1 MTSIKN
7 NHEKWMKAAFR
18 EAEKAFEQDEVPIGA
33 VVVKNGQI
41 IGRGYNQCEC
51 LTDPTA
57 HAEIIAITSAANT
70 IKNWRLKDCQLYVTK
85 EPCPMCAGALVNAR
99 IDMVVFGM
107 YDEKEGCCGSLY
119 QLCRDNRFKHQLIV
133 KGGIMEDPCTLI
145 IQEFFKK
152 QREKKLRKPNQPIVS
167 GFGIRGMGA

>member
-1 MTSIKN
+1 MTTTKN
-7 NHEKWMKAAFR
+7 DHVKWMKTAFR

-33 VVVKNGQI
+33 VVVQNEQI
-41 IGRGYNQCEC
+41 IGRGYNQCES
-51 LTDPTA
+51 LIDPTA

-70 IKNWRLKDCQLYVTK
+70 IKDWRLKDCQLYVTK

-99 IDMVVFGM
+99 INMVIFGM

-119 QLCRDNRFKHQLIV
+119 QLCRDNRFKHQLTV
-133 KGGIMEDPCTLI
+133 KGGIMEDACTLM

-152 QREKKLRKPNQPIVS
+152 QREK
-167 GFGIRGMGA
+167 G

>member
-1 MTSIKN
+1 MTKVIID
-7 NHEKWMKAAFR
+7 HEKWMKAAFR

-33 VVVKNGQI
+33 VVVKNGII
-41 IGRGYNQCEC
+41 IGRGYNQCES
-51 LTDPTA
+51 LNDPTA

-99 IDMVVFGM
+99 INMVVFGM

-119 QLCRDNRFKHQLIV
+119 QLCRDNRFKHQLAV
-133 KGGIMEDPCTLI
+133 KGGIMEDTCTLI

-152 QREKKLRKPNQPIVS
+152 QRTQD
-167 GFGIRGMGA
+167 

>member
-33 VVVKNGQI
+33 VVVQNGQI
-41 IGRGYNQCEC
+41 IGRGYNQCES
-51 LTDPTA
+51 LIDPTA

-70 IKNWRLKDCQLYVTK
+70 IKDWRLKDCQLYVTK

-99 IDMVVFGM
+99 INMVIFGM

-119 QLCRDNRFKHQLIV
+119 QLCRDNRFKHQLTV
-133 KGGIMEDPCTLI
+133 KGGIMEDACTLI

-152 QREKKLRKPNQPIVS
+152 QREKD
-167 GFGIRGMGA
+167 

>member
-1 MTSIKN
+1 MTKVIID
-7 NHEKWMKAAFR
+7 HEKWMMAAFR

-33 VVVKNGQI
+33 VVVKNRII
-41 IGRGYNQCEC
+41 IGRGNNQCES
-51 LTDPTA
+51 LNDPTA

-85 EPCPMCAGALVNAR
+85 EPCPMCAGALVNSR
-99 IDMVVFGM
+99 IDKVVFGM

-133 KGGIMEDPCTLI
+133 KGGIMEDPCNLI

-152 QREKKLRKPNQPIVS
+152 QREKD
-167 GFGIRGMGA
+167 

>member
-1 MTSIKN
+1 MTKVIIDY
-7 NHEKWMKAAFR
+7 EKWMKVAFR

-33 VVVKNGQI
+33 VVVKNGII
-41 IGRGYNQCEC
+41 IGRGYNQCES
-51 LTDPTA
+51 LNDPTA

-99 IDMVVFGM
+99 IDMVAFGM

-119 QLCRDNRFKHQLIV
+119 QLCRDFRFKHQLIV
-133 KGGIMEDPCTLI
+133 KGGIMENACTLI
-145 IQEFFKK
+145 VQEFFKK
-152 QREKKLRKPNQPIVS
+152 QRTQD
-167 GFGIRGMGA
+167 

>member
-1 MTSIKN
+1 MTKVIID
-7 NHEKWMKAAFR
+7 HDKWMMAAFR

-33 VVVKNGQI
+33 VVVKNRII
-41 IGRGYNQCEC
+41 IGRGYNQCES
-51 LTDPTA
+51 LNDPTA

-99 IDMVVFGM
+99 INMVVFGM

-119 QLCRDNRFKHQLIV
+119 QLCRDNRFKHQLTV

-145 IQEFFKK
+145 IHEFFKK
-152 QREKKLRKPNQPIVS
+152 QRKKD
-167 GFGIRGMGA
+167 